1 MFATNNWISLLKC
14 LSENNS
20 NTNSPHALY
29 RTWPCI
35 HFSYKAPQFVI
46 LSIKTWWSIC
56 APRNFLSVQVAII
69 LAAIDKIDHST
80 VFVTLGARDD
90 ALVKEHTTCHEIR
103 GFQTE
108 LHLGNIKT
116 LQSANRKST
125 SLKLK
130 FNPELRNLKEIPEL
144 KGKWFNGG

>member
-1 MFATNNWISLLKC
+1 M
-14 LSENNS
+14 
-20 NTNSPHALY
+20 
-29 RTWPCI
+29 
-35 HFSYKAPQFVI
+35 
-46 LSIKTWWSIC
+46 
-56 APRNFLSVQVAII
+56 AII

-90 ALVKEHTTCHEIR
+90 ALVKEHTTCHEKR
-103 GFQTE
+103 
-108 LHLGNIKT
+108 T

-144 KGKWFNGG
+144 KGK

>member
-20 NTNSPHALY
+20 NTNSLHALY
-29 RTWPCI
+29 RTWPRI
-35 HFSYKAPQFVI
+35 HFSYEAPQFVI

-69 LAAIDKIDHST
+69 LAAIDKIDHSM
-80 VFVTLGARDD
+80 VFVTIGARDD
-90 ALVKEHTTCHEIR
+90 ALVKEYTTCHEIR

-108 LHLGNIKT
+108 LHLGNIKDST
-116 LQSANRKST
+116 KRQSEKH
-125 SLKLK
+125 K
-130 FNPELRNLKEIPEL
+130 FKIEI
-144 KGKWFNGG
+144 

>member
-1 MFATNNWISLLKC
+1 M
-14 LSENNS
+14 
-20 NTNSPHALY
+20 
-29 RTWPCI
+29 
-35 HFSYKAPQFVI
+35 
-46 LSIKTWWSIC
+46 
-56 APRNFLSVQVAII
+56 AII

-144 KGKWFNGG
+144 KGK